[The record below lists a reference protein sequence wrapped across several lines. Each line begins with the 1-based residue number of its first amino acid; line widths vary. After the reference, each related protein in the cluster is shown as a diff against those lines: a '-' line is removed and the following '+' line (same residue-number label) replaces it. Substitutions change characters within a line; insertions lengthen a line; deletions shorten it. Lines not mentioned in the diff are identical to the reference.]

1 MDTNTLNQF
10 IKKTLETYDKKQE
23 LQSYLLKDAN
33 IKIIN
38 TSEIM
43 FTIKN
48 STKDSKIF
56 NYEIL
61 GYHDTQTHTWIWS
74 WLISDLTIEQTQLA
88 RQLLNYGLKL
98 DSKSGGVEHAI
109 IKPILVNSTI
119 QIIEPVQLEVNI
131 AIYSYLLSRNIL
143 CIYKEID
150 LNDDNPLTSKIY
162 YYLIKNNI

>member
-23 LQSYLLKDAN
+23 LQIDLLNSKN
-33 IKIIN
+33 FKIIN

-43 FTIKN
+43 FTI
-48 STKDSKIF
+48 KDSKIF

-61 GYHDTQTHTWIWS
+61 GYHDTQTQTWIWS

-143 CIYKEID
+143 YIHKIIVVV
-150 LNDDNPLTSKIY
+150 DDNPLTSKEY